1 MSENIDI
8 EKKLMETFQNLD
20 TDTEKLNDFKN
31 LMENMYLK
39 GLREM
44 PTFSEEIHKKIEEE
58 YQKMY
63 KDAEKYFKKML
74 GIQ

>member
-63 KDAEKYFKKML
+63 KDAEKYFKKM
-74 GIQ
+74 